1 MTQSTPKTASPS
13 EKAGV
18 KTHGKIKRRKNKQ
31 LDVKSRKAQREEVKV
46 SRKSAKVG
54 AETVR
59 QCAVTRE
66 RKHESRLLRF
76 VLDGQGRATPDIRR
90 RLPGRGVWVTANRS
104 VLAEAVKRG
113 TLLRGLKA
121 EGEPRV
127 KAKGSQGQDAETPE
141 AETLSLA
148 GDVLAEEP
156 QAPPDQDL
164 PAVVEALFRRSAL
177 GALSLANKAGQLTL
191 GFEAVARAL
200 ASGGVV
206 GLIHAADAAEDGRR
220 KLDRVF
226 AKTMSAKI
234 VSEKSADASVA
245 DDGIL
250 DAELQVEQEE
260 DCSLIVEAFSC
271 EELSSA
277 LGRTNV
283 MHAALKKGGAS
294 ASFLKEA
301 HRLWRYLE
309 PAPAKPSK
317 RRSKQDKV

>member
-1 MTQSTPKTASPS
+1 M
-13 EKAGV
+13 
-18 KTHGKIKRRKNKQ
+18 
-31 LDVKSRKAQREEVKV
+31 
-46 SRKSAKVG
+46 
-54 AETVR
+54 
-59 QCAVTRE
+59 
-66 RKHESRLLRF
+66 
-76 VLDGQGRATPDIRR
+76 
-90 RLPGRGVWVTANRS
+90 
-104 VLAEAVKRG
+104 KRG
-113 TLLRGLKA
+113 SLLRGLKA
-121 EGEPRV
+121 EGGSRAQ
-127 KAKGSQGQDAETPE
+127 AKVSHQFEADQGDGAETPE
-141 AETLSLA
+141 GETSSSA
-148 GDVLAEEP
+148 VDVLAGEL
-156 QAPPDQDL
+156 QDLPDQDL
-164 PAVVEALFRRSAL
+164 PAVVEVLFRRSAL
-177 GALSLANKAGQLTL
+177 GALSLANKAGQVTL

-226 AKTMSAKI
+226 AKTMPAKS
-234 VSEKSADASVA
+234 VSEESTDAAVA

-250 DAELQVEQEE
+250 DDPLQMEREE
-260 DCSLIVEAFSC
+260 DCSLIIEAFSC
-271 EELSSA
+271 EELSAA